1 MVAKQH
7 PGHGL
12 EEYELDHIVPLI
24 LGGSN
29 DRSNLQLQPW
39 DEARR
44 KDADEIAV
52 YELFREGALT
62 CQEAQET
69 MREWVSG
76 DRVRAGDHAQ
86 TSTTAPH

>member
-1 MVAKQH
+1 MPESESYAIKRAMVAEQH

-62 CQEAQET
+62 CAEAQET
-69 MREWVSG
+69 MREWTKQERG
-76 DRVRAGDHAQ
+76 R
-86 TSTTAPH
+86 